1 MNKPGLAGA
10 RVVPAFTSEVM
21 ETRRGLA
28 IIRSMNTST
37 APLHALPASNA
48 ASRPVG
54 DLLRDWRK
62 RRRMSQLLLASE
74 AEISTRHLSFVES
87 GRALPSR
94 EMVMHLAERLDVPLR
109 ARNALL
115 VAAGYAPLF
124 HERSLSDPQLDAARQ
139 AVDLVLKGHEPYPAL
154 AVDRHWTMVAANRAL
169 APLVARVDPALL
181 SGPVNVLRLSLHP
194 DGLAPHIVNWH
205 AWREHV
211 IGRVQR
217 QVDMSGDVTLA
228 ALVGELS
235 AYPAPPHAGAH
246 DARDAADLS
255 QIAVPFRLATDL
267 GVLSFFSTTTVFGT
281 PVDVTLSE
289 LAIEAFFPADEATAL
304 ALRAHAESQAANEGI
319 GGPVG
324 PAAT

>member
-1 MNKPGLAGA
+1 MSTLTASLPPSSA
-10 RVVPAFTSEVM
+10 PA
-21 ETRRGLA
+21 
-28 IIRSMNTST
+28 
-37 APLHALPASNA
+37 A
-48 ASRPVG
+48 ASRTVG
-54 DLLRDWRK
+54 DMLREWRQ

-109 ARNALL
+109 SRNALL

-124 HERSLSDPQLDAARQ
+124 RERPLSDPQLAAARQ

-154 AVDRHWTMVAANRAL
+154 AVDRHWTMVAANRAV
-169 APLVARVDPALL
+169 APLVARADPKLL
-181 SGPVNVLRLSLHP
+181 TGPVNVLRLSLHP
-194 DGLAPHIVNWH
+194 DGLAPHIINWH

-217 QVDMSGDVTLA
+217 QAEASGDAALA
-228 ALVGELS
+228 ALAGELS

-246 DARDAADLS
+246 EQDAPSDVN

-289 LAIEAFFPADEATAL
+289 LAIEAFFPADEETAR
-304 ALRAHAESQAANEGI
+304 ALRARAESQAAS
-319 GGPVG
+319 
-324 PAAT
+324 

>member
-1 MNKPGLAGA
+1 M
-10 RVVPAFTSEVM
+10 
-21 ETRRGLA
+21 
-28 IIRSMNTST
+28 ST
-37 APLHALPASNA
+37 LSTLSAPLPPSPAPSA
-48 ASRPVG
+48 ASRTVG
-54 DLLRDWRK
+54 DMLREWRQ

-94 EMVMHLAERLDVPLR
+94 EMVMHLAERLEVPLR

-124 HERSLSDPQLDAARQ
+124 RERPLSDPQLSAARQ

-154 AVDRHWTMVAANRAL
+154 AIDRHWTMVAANRAI
-169 APLVARVDPALL
+169 APLVARADPKLL
-181 SGPVNVLRLSLHP
+181 AGPVNVLRLSLHP

-217 QVDMSGDVTLA
+217 QAETSGDAALA
-228 ALVGELS
+228 SLVGELS
-235 AYPAPPHAGAH
+235 AFPAPPHAGKPDQAG
-246 DARDAADLS
+246 AFEAN
-255 QIAVPFRLATDL
+255 QIAVPFRIATDL
-267 GVLSFFSTTTVFGT
+267 CVLSFFSTTTVFGT

-289 LAIEAFFPADEATAL
+289 LAIEAFFPADDDTAQ
-304 ALRAHAESQAANEGI
+304 ALRAYAQA
-319 GGPVG
+319 
-324 PAAT
+324 

>member
-1 MNKPGLAGA
+1 M
-10 RVVPAFTSEVM
+10 
-21 ETRRGLA
+21 
-28 IIRSMNTST
+28 IRSMSTLT
-37 APLHALPASNA
+37 APLTPSPAPGA
-48 ASRPVG
+48 ASRTVG
-54 DLLRDWRK
+54 DMLREWRQ

-94 EMVMHLAERLDVPLR
+94 EMVMHLAERLEVPLR

-124 HERSLSDPQLDAARQ
+124 RERPLSDPQLSAARQ

-154 AVDRHWTMVAANRAL
+154 AIDRHWTMVAANRAI
-169 APLVARVDPALL
+169 APLVARADPLL
-181 SGPVNVLRLSLHP
+181 LTGAVNVLRLSLHP

-211 IGRVQR
+211 IARVQR
-217 QVDMSGDVTLA
+217 QAETSGDATLA

-235 AYPAPPHAGAH
+235 AYPTPPHARKPDQAGAFEAH
-246 DARDAADLS
+246 
-255 QIAVPFRLATDL
+255 QIAVPFRIATDL

-289 LAIEAFFPADEATAL
+289 LAIEAFFPADDETAR
-304 ALRAHAESQAANEGI
+304 ALRAYAEAHNA
-319 GGPVG
+319 P
-324 PAAT
+324 

>member
-1 MNKPGLAGA
+1 M
-10 RVVPAFTSEVM
+10 
-21 ETRRGLA
+21 
-28 IIRSMNTST
+28 ST
-37 APLHALPASNA
+37 LSAPLIPSPAPSA
-48 ASRPVG
+48 ASRTVG
-54 DLLRDWRK
+54 DMLREWRQ

-94 EMVMHLAERLDVPLR
+94 EMVMHLAERLEVPLR

-124 HERSLSDPQLDAARQ
+124 RERPLSDPQLSAARQ

-154 AVDRHWTMVAANRAL
+154 AIDRHWTMVAANRAI
-169 APLVARVDPALL
+169 APLVARADPKLL
-181 SGPVNVLRLSLHP
+181 AGPVNVLRLSLHP

-217 QVDMSGDVTLA
+217 QAETSGDATLA

-235 AYPAPPHAGAH
+235 AYPAPPHARKPDPAGAFE
-246 DARDAADLS
+246 AN

-289 LAIEAFFPADEATAL
+289 LAIEAFFPADDDTAR
-304 ALRAHAESQAANEGI
+304 ALRAYAETQAA
-319 GGPVG
+319 P
-324 PAAT
+324 